1 MPTEYDLS
9 RAFERIE
16 SYLIDS
22 MMRNFKRHRAEET
35 EHGNNWEQW
44 QTKQLEALETYRR
57 NNREKF
63 STEFAELNDK
73 VGEMI
78 RNTASDAAYKQER
91 RILEAIRKGY
101 KPDRGAAQTQAAF
114 FKLNER
120 KMNALVEATTHDLEK
135 AEFAVLRR
143 SNDAYRKAIF
153 DAQVFMNSGSATY
166 EQAVD
171 MAVKDM
177 LSAGLQCVEY
187 SNGARHTL
195 PDYSEMAI
203 RTANKRAYLRGQ
215 GDMLNKYGVTT
226 VIINRRH
233 GACGKCAD
241 YVGMVFI
248 DDVYAGG
255 KPTDAGGKYPLLSDA
270 MKSGLFHPRCKDSAS
285 PYFEGIST
293 PPDREV
299 LPKKAQEDLTE
310 IERAEQKEQYGRRM
324 EKMYRRLEKY
334 ALDPGNKKMYAG
346 RRSQWSDY
354 AAKWHDNHEK
364 LLEIYDNQQNTD
376 YVERRRQ
383 RLLRR
388 NQTITPN
395 MILQKHGVLVDV
407 DRALSKYDV
416 EVQNTLVYLDQLLS
430 DYNSTM
436 VSFTLTDKSV
446 GTNKKGYAYMLNG
459 RTAVSVNTRSFRL
472 DKSQDELNLGD
483 NQAYHT
489 IFHEFAH
496 TLSQSREKTDPYF
509 WKEIRAIRRD
519 YIKNINEGLFDIK
532 ISLYANKDV
541 DEFFAEAFTQAK
553 LSKHP
558 SPYAKKVLNVANKY
572 FGKSVATRR

>member
-22 MMRNFKRHRAEET
+22 MMRNFKHHRAEET

-73 VGEMI
+73 VGEML

-293 PPDREV
+293 PPDCEV

-334 ALDPGNKKMYAG
+334 ALDPGNKKLYAG

-354 AAKWHDNHEK
+354 TAKWQSYHEYRKRNNAIYVDITSENRIANIKKSGVAGNTATIETWENNNYKNIAEKGLLITSKGQAIDFVGTDHHVTGKLDDIKKMNGGVFTHNHPINNTFSQNDIVTGLVKGNLRELRAVTSTGDLHILVNNGATEEQRKQFSAAYQQTRMKAANTADLKIRKGERINKDEYVKGRLEAFLSEK
-364 LLEIYDNQQNTD
+364 A
-376 YVERRRQ
+376 
-383 RLLRR
+383 
-388 NQTITPN
+388 
-395 MILQKHGVLVDV
+395 K
-407 DRALSKYDV
+407 
-416 EVQNTLVYLDQLLS
+416 
-430 DYNSTM
+430 DYNLAYVKTNI
-436 VSFTLTDKSV
+436 LT
-446 GTNKKGYAYMLNG
+446 
-459 RTAVSVNTRSFRL
+459 
-472 DKSQDELNLGD
+472 
-483 NQAYHT
+483 
-489 IFHEFAH
+489 
-496 TLSQSREKTDPYF
+496 
-509 WKEIRAIRRD
+509 
-519 YIKNINEGLFDIK
+519 
-532 ISLYANKDV
+532 
-541 DEFFAEAFTQAK
+541 
-553 LSKHP
+553 
-558 SPYAKKVLNVANKY
+558 
-572 FGKSVATRR
+572 

>member
-35 EHGNNWEQW
+35 EHGYNWEQW

-73 VGEMI
+73 VGEML

-153 DAQVFMNSGSATY
+153 DAQVFMNSGSGTY

-195 PDYSEMAI
+195 PDYSEIAI

-215 GDMLNKYGVTT
+215 GDILNKYGVTT

-334 ALDPGNKKMYAG
+334 ALDPGNKKLYAG
-346 RRSQWSDY
+346 RKSQWSEY
-354 AAKWHDNHEK
+354 TEKWHDYHEK
-364 LLEIYDNQQNTD
+364 LLAKAVKSGIIQSALVKTMVNDVHYIGKIDKEIYKCVTEDIVTEEVIITDERIAHIKENHPNDYEMYCRFLTESVEKPDYIIEANKPHSALILKSFEQNNL
-376 YVERRRQ
+376 Q
-383 RLLRR
+383 FK
-388 NQTITPN
+388 
-395 MILQKHGVLVDV
+395 MILRLVTPKDNPNF
-407 DRALSKYDV
+407 K
-416 EVQNTLVYLDQLLS
+416 
-430 DYNSTM
+430 NSIITFM
-436 VSFTLTDKSV
+436 KINDFEWRRLIN
-446 GTNKKGYAYMLNG
+446 NKK
-459 RTAVSVNTRSFRL
+459 
-472 DKSQDELNLGD
+472 
-483 NQAYHT
+483 
-489 IFHEFAH
+489 I
-496 TLSQSREKTDPYF
+496 
-509 WKEIRAIRRD
+509 
-519 YIKNINEGLFDIK
+519 
-532 ISLYANKDV
+532 LYK
-541 DEFFAEAFTQAK
+541 AE
-553 LSKHP
+553 
-558 SPYAKKVLNVANKY
+558 
-572 FGKSVATRR
+572 

>member
-1 MPTEYDLS
+1 MSEEYDLA
-9 RAFERIE
+9 RAFRRIE
-16 SYLIDS
+16 DSLIDS
-22 MMRNFKRHRAEET
+22 MMRNFKRHRAEED
-35 EHGNNWEQW
+35 ELGYNWEQW
-44 QTKQLEALETYRR
+44 QVKQLEALETYRR

-73 VGEMI
+73 VGEML

-101 KPDRGAAQTQAAF
+101 KPDRGTAQTQAAF

-153 DAQVFMNSGSATY
+153 DAQVFMNSGSGTY

-334 ALDPGNKKMYAG
+334 ALDPGNKKMYRDRAE
-346 RRSQWSDY
+346 QWAEY
-354 AAKWHDNHEK
+354 TEKWQSYHEYRK
-364 LLEIYDNQQNTD
+364 RNNAI
-376 YVERRRQ
+376 YVEITSENRIANIKKSGVAGNTATIETWENNNYKNIAEKGLLITSKGQAIDFVGTDHHVTGKLDDIKKMNGGVFTHNHPINNTFSQNDIVTGLVKGNLSELRAVTSTGDLHILVNNGATEEQRKQFSTAYQQRRLKAANVADSKIRKGERINKDEYVKG
-383 RLLRR
+383 RLE
-388 NQTITPN
+388 
-395 MILQKHGVLVDV
+395 
-407 DRALSKYDV
+407 AFLSEKAKDY
-416 EVQNTLVYLDQLLS
+416 NLVY
-430 DYNSTM
+430 
-436 VSFTLTDKSV
+436 
-446 GTNKKGYAYMLNG
+446 
-459 RTAVSVNTRSFRL
+459 
-472 DKSQDELNLGD
+472 
-483 NQAYHT
+483 
-489 IFHEFAH
+489 I
-496 TLSQSREKTDPYF
+496 KT
-509 WKEIRAIRRD
+509 
-519 YIKNINEGLFDIK
+519 NINIK
-532 ISLYANKDV
+532 
-541 DEFFAEAFTQAK
+541 
-553 LSKHP
+553 
-558 SPYAKKVLNVANKY
+558 
-572 FGKSVATRR
+572 